1 MSKKLTDANLKNYPR
16 LVQEPKFLDYL
27 GELLIEGEQT
37 IDSFKSVKEGLVFTN
52 KRVIIIVV
60 SGAFGKKRQ
69 FISYPYNRVTTF
81 VLSSSKDLE
90 SHAVLDLG
98 YFGTPNLHFE
108 FSGKSE
114 IKTIMKYITEAV
126 IK

>member
-1 MSKKLTDANLKNYPR
+1 MAKKLTDANLKNFSR
-16 LVQEPKFLDYL
+16 LVQEPKYLDYL
-27 GELLIEGEQT
+27 GELLVDGEQAV
-37 IDSFKSVKEGLVFTN
+37 DSLKSAKEGVVFTN
-52 KRVIIIVV
+52 KRVILVSV

-69 FISYPYNRVTTF
+69 FVSYPYNRVTTF
-81 VLSSSKDLE
+81 VLSTAKEIE

-114 IKTIMKYITEAV
+114 IKLIMKYITEAV